1 MKDHLITFGIFTV
14 LISQLISVGFASDLK
29 PCELSFVKF
38 IGGKLP
44 AEMSG
49 TNTLNLWSDAFDANK
64 MVEKISQGS
73 VANQLDLV
81 SELVRYV
88 EKDKTYA
95 QNLGDLVTLL
105 YEKKLISQTQIKK
118 LFIQKEF
125 QHARFFWSE
134 KAKKLTSQIDISQ
147 EKIAIVD
154 RIISNSE
161 LSKTFRKEYRDILLQ
176 SNRSAEDLA
185 YALENGIVLHNS
197 SKHLDQFRHYF
208 EYLDQIR
215 EGRVRSG
222 IKNLEKIYDFNYQH
236 GLLTIDTVLPPHKQF
251 LAQKS
256 RINAYEKKRITNL
269 MNEYKLREKDKIT
282 KELQEIEARIAR
294 GEEVLETERRQLQSK
309 LDEIELPQSLRERA
323 LRQAAGEKEIY
334 RRMLNGCNSGS
345 SPRLAEAAK
354 KFKRFKVA
362 LSLTTVPAF
371 YLMKNWDKREEDPF
385 FWEQLGYEVTTGLAF
400 TFVANKLIT
409 NSNTSFLQKYIEGYV
424 KFGAMDGVIN
434 GFGFDQ
440 LFGANAHIRYLQRLY
455 RPDVTDS
462 QIEKELKILME
473 SPTFEDDLKK
483 LVSYLE
489 EKSKER
495 NLKNTIEQVFNTG
508 AYNSLDGDLAITA
521 KDLES
526 EEAREVLMELLAE
539 RLYLQNMGEWPM
551 FQSGNKG
558 ADRWL
563 FYRGRNILFDIKAV
577 AVNLAIFQI
586 MCREP
591 FGKVG
596 SWAAI
601 FSLVIAD
608 QMFSG
613 NFTYG
618 LRREAINQ

>member
-1 MKDHLITFGIFTV
+1 MKFHLNFLIILTFIFTPFTSV
-14 LISQLISVGFASDLK
+14 LASDLN
-29 PCELSFVKF
+29 PCELSFVKY

-44 AEMSG
+44 AEVSG
-49 TNTLNLWSDAFDANK
+49 TNTVNLWSEVFDANL
-64 MVEKISQGS
+64 MIEKITQGQ
-73 VANQLDLV
+73 VANQLDIV
-81 SELVRYV
+81 KELARYV
-88 EKDKTYA
+88 GKDKVYTK
-95 QNLGDLVTLL
+95 NLSDLVTKL

-118 LFIQKEF
+118 IFLQHEF
-125 QHARFFWSE
+125 QNARFFWSPQ
-134 KAKKLTSQIDISQ
+134 AKKLTSQINISQ
-147 EKIAIVD
+147 EKIAVVD
-154 RIISNSE
+154 NILANSGV
-161 LSKTFRKEYRDILLQ
+161 SKRYRKEYRDILLQ
-176 SNRSAEDLA
+176 SDRTADDLV
-185 YALENGIVLHNS
+185 YALNNGLILHNS
-197 SKHLDQFRHYF
+197 SKHLEQFRHYF

-215 EGRVRSG
+215 ASSVRKG
-222 IKNLEKIYDFNYQH
+222 LKNIEKIYDFKYQH
-236 GLLTIDTVLPPHKQF
+236 SFLTIDTVLPPHKQF

-256 RINAYEKKRITNL
+256 RINTFEQKRVTEL
-269 MNEYKLREKDKIT
+269 MNEYKLREKDKIS
-282 KELQEIEARIAR
+282 KELIELEARIAR
-294 GEEVLETERRQLQSK
+294 GEKVLEAEKRQLQAK
-309 LDEIELPQSLRERA
+309 LDEIELPQSLRKRA

-334 RRMLNGCNSGS
+334 RRMMNGCNSGS
-345 SPRLAEAAK
+345 SPRLANAAK

-362 LSLTTVPAF
+362 LSLTTVPTF

-409 NSNTSFLQKYIEGYV
+409 NNNTSFLQKYIEGYV

-434 GFGFDQ
+434 GFGFEQ

-462 QIEKELKILME
+462 QIEKELKVLME
-473 SPTFEDDLKK
+473 SPTFEDDLKN
-483 LVSYLE
+483 LMSYLE
-489 EKSKER
+489 EKSKDR
-495 NLKNTIEQVFNTG
+495 NLKNLIEQTFNVG
-508 AYNSLDGDLAITA
+508 AYNSIDGDMAITA

-539 RLYLQNMGEWPM
+539 RLYLQNMGDWPI

-563 FYRGRNILFDIKAV
+563 FYRGRNVLYDIKAV

-591 FGKVG
+591 FGKIG
-596 SWAAI
+596 SWAAV

-608 QMFSG
+608 QMISG